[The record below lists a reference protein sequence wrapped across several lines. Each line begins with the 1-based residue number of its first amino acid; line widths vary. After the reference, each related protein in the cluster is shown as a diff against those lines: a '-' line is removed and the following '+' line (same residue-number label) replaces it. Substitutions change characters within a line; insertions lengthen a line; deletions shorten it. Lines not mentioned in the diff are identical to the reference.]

1 MNIDKLI
8 SKYLDGELTEQED
21 NELRNLISSD
31 EEARD
36 IFNSYIDIHIA
47 AKEDAKSIVTPE
59 DIKEE
64 TEDKVMMAILKGNP
78 TVQKS
83 KFGLS
88 IFNIFPKQLVS
99 MVAVLLLISFAN
111 ISDFNK
117 VLEGLPKFSK
127 SDMLINVPLVE
138 SYDLAE
144 GIAYTNTNSSSDY
157 NTYRETV
164 NSSSD
169 EENMS
174 LTSPYTEAESN
185 QNTTQNSVLADD
197 NTTESEDISSV
208 EQIDRSI
215 YSDNTEETDTQNY
228 EVFEEQVSGA
238 ISPAISSMSQGAN
251 SSNIEF
257 GEINN
262 RIRFDQNNLTV
273 NNIQLTTFTAQ
284 PFQLYGFDDNANAS
298 MSSYSQAISITMNEK
313 TKVGL
318 EIGYSDISYLGEM
331 FTTTKVLDKY
341 GRETGQIFRVRSESD
356 KDYALYWGQ
365 LFLQTELIKVDNFDM
380 GVRLGFGMSEE
391 GFNTNSKVIAGYEII
406 DGIKLTAGTEFS
418 YFTASLPQLV
428 NSYTDNFYS
437 FSMVY
442 GLQFSF

>member
-8 SKYLDGELTEQED
+8 SKYLDGELTEHDD
-21 NELRNLISSD
+21 NELRNLISTD

-36 IFNSYIDIHIA
+36 IFNSYIDIHLA

-59 DIKEE
+59 DIKQE

-78 TVQKS
+78 IVTPNKS
-83 KFGLS
+83 VLN
-88 IFNIFPKQLVS
+88 ILNIFPKQLVS
-99 MVAVLLLISFAN
+99 MVAVLLVISFVN
-111 ISDFNK
+111 ISDLDK
-117 VLEGLPKFSK
+117 VIDGLPSFSK
-127 SDMLINVPLVE
+127 SDMVMSIPVVE
-138 SYDLAE
+138 SYDIANDVNYNSNSTLA
-144 GIAYTNTNSSSDY
+144 AATNNNENLDISNLDNENQNNATNSQDIDIISEG
-157 NTYRETV
+157 NTKSEEISTIEQFDRSLFTDT
-164 NSSSD
+164 D
-169 EENMS
+169 EEEN
-174 LTSPYTEAESN
+174 N
-185 QNTTQNSVLADD
+185 QS
-197 NTTESEDISSV
+197 
-208 EQIDRSI
+208 
-215 YSDNTEETDTQNY
+215 Y
-228 EVFEEQVSGA
+228 EVFEEQINGV
-238 ISPAISSMSQGAN
+238 ISPVISSSVQGSNA
-251 SSNIEF
+251 SNIEF

-262 RIRFDQNNLTV
+262 RIRFDQNNLAV

-331 FTTTKVLDKY
+331 YTTTKVLDKY
-341 GRETGQIFRVRSESD
+341 GRETGQFFRVRTESER
-356 KDYALYWGQ
+356 DYALYWGQ
-365 LFLQTELIKVDNFDM
+365 VFLQTELLEVDNFDM

-418 YFTASLPQLV
+418 YFTVSLPQLV

>member
-8 SKYLDGELTEQED
+8 SKYLDGELTEHED
-21 NELRNLISSD
+21 NELRNLISTD

-36 IFNSYIDIHIA
+36 IFNSYIDIHLA
-47 AKEDAKSIVTPE
+47 AKEDAKSIVTPQ

-78 TVQKS
+78 TVAKS
-83 KFGLS
+83 KSGLN

-99 MVAVLLLISFAN
+99 MVAVLLVISFVN
-111 ISDFNK
+111 ISDLDK
-117 VLEGLPKFSK
+117 LIDGLPSFSK
-127 SDMLINVPLVE
+127 SDMVMSVPVVE
-138 SYDLAE
+138 SYDVVSDVNYNRNSTLAAATNNNENLDISNLENENQNDANNPQDIDITSE
-144 GIAYTNTNSSSDY
+144 GNSKSEEISTIEQFDRSLF
-157 NTYRETV
+157 TDT
-164 NSSSD
+164 D
-169 EENMS
+169 EEEN
-174 LTSPYTEAESN
+174 N
-185 QNTTQNSVLADD
+185 QS
-197 NTTESEDISSV
+197 
-208 EQIDRSI
+208 
-215 YSDNTEETDTQNY
+215 Y
-228 EVFEEQVSGA
+228 EVFEEQLSGV
-238 ISPAISSMSQGAN
+238 ISPVISSSVQGSNA
-251 SSNIEF
+251 SNIQF

-262 RIRFDQNNLTV
+262 RIRFDQNNLAV

-331 FTTTKVLDKY
+331 YTTTKVLDKY
-341 GRETGQIFRVRSESD
+341 GRETGQFFRVRTESER
-356 KDYALYWGQ
+356 DYALYWGQ
-365 LFLQTELIKVDNFDM
+365 VFLQTELLEVDNFDM

>member
-8 SKYLDGELTEQED
+8 SKYLDGELTESED
-21 NELRNLISSD
+21 NELRNLISTD

-47 AKEDAKSIVTPE
+47 AKEDAKSIVTPQ
-59 DIKEE
+59 DIKED

-78 TVQKS
+78 TVAKGKS
-83 KFGLS
+83 GLN

-99 MVAVLLLISFAN
+99 MVAVLLVISFVN
-111 ISDFNK
+111 ISDLDK
-117 VLEGLPKFSK
+117 VINGLPGFSK
-127 SDMLINVPLVE
+127 SDMVMTVPVVE
-138 SYDLAE
+138 SYDVTNSTTSYSNSNIAAE
-144 GIAYTNTNSSSDY
+144 PNNNDRITTSNSEIENLVDANNTQNNSIASVDNTNNEEISSIEQFDRSLYTNK
-157 NTYRETV
+157 
-164 NSSSD
+164 
-169 EENMS
+169 EE
-174 LTSPYTEAESN
+174 
-185 QNTTQNSVLADD
+185 VDKK
-197 NTTESEDISSV
+197 
-208 EQIDRSI
+208 
-215 YSDNTEETDTQNY
+215 QNY
-228 EVFEEQVSGA
+228 EVFEEQINSAV
-238 ISPAISSMSQGAN
+238 SPAISTISQGAN
-251 SSNIEF
+251 ASNIEF

-262 RIRFDQNNLTV
+262 RIRFDQSNLAV
-273 NNIQLTTFTAQ
+273 NNIQLTTFTSQ

-298 MSSYSQAISITMNEK
+298 MSSYSQAVSITMNEK

-331 FTTTKVLDKY
+331 YTTTKVLDKY
-341 GRETGQIFRVRSESD
+341 GRETGQFFRVRSESD
-356 KDYALYWGQ
+356 RDYALYWGQ
-365 LFLQTELIKVDNFDM
+365 VFLQTELLEVDNFDM

-391 GFNTNSKVIAGYEII
+391 GFNTNSKVIAGYEIL

>member
-8 SKYLDGELTEQED
+8 SKYLDGELTEHED
-21 NELRNLISSD
+21 NELRNLISTD

-36 IFNSYIDIHIA
+36 IFNSYIDIHLA
-47 AKEDAKSIVTPE
+47 AKEDAKSIVTPQ

-78 TVQKS
+78 TVAKS
-83 KFGLS
+83 KSGLN

-99 MVAVLLLISFAN
+99 MVAVLLVISFVN
-111 ISDFNK
+111 ISDLDK
-117 VLEGLPKFSK
+117 LIDGLPSFSK
-127 SDMLINVPLVE
+127 SDMVMSVPVVE
-138 SYDLAE
+138 SYDVVSDVNYNRNSTLAAATNNNENLDISNLENENQNDANNPQDIDIISE
-144 GIAYTNTNSSSDY
+144 GNYKSEEISTIEQFDRSLFTD
-157 NTYRETV
+157 T
-164 NSSSD
+164 D
-169 EENMS
+169 EEEN
-174 LTSPYTEAESN
+174 N
-185 QNTTQNSVLADD
+185 QS
-197 NTTESEDISSV
+197 
-208 EQIDRSI
+208 
-215 YSDNTEETDTQNY
+215 Y
-228 EVFEEQVSGA
+228 EVFEEQINGV
-238 ISPAISSMSQGAN
+238 ISPVISSSVQGSNA
-251 SSNIEF
+251 SNIEF

-262 RIRFDQNNLTV
+262 RIRFDQNNLAV

-331 FTTTKVLDKY
+331 YTTTKVLDKY
-341 GRETGQIFRVRSESD
+341 GRETGQFFRVRSESD
-356 KDYALYWGQ
+356 RDYALYWGQ
-365 LFLQTELIKVDNFDM
+365 LFLQTELLKVDNFDM

-391 GFNTNSKVIAGYEII
+391 GFNTNSKVIAGYEIL

-418 YFTASLPQLV
+418 YFTVSLPQLV